1 MRFKH
6 CISALACIAV
16 LLLAVPKAFFMPAD
30 AAGEYTGETVRV
42 GSVTLPL
49 AEHMPGTYFTKNGSP
64 CTCPHRRLQLYALL
78 PHRREGNL

>member
-42 GSVTLPL
+42 GSVTPAGGAYAGDIFYKERQPLHLP
-49 AEHMPGTYFTKNGSP
+49 
-64 CTCPHRRLQLYALL
+64 RQR
-78 PHRREGNL
+78 

>member
-49 AEHMPGTYFTKNGSP
+49 AEHMPGT
-64 CTCPHRRLQLYALL
+64 
-78 PHRREGNL
+78 